1 MKDGVETSARLVPTS
16 SGIGQIIL
24 DNPPANALGARMRA
38 DLMDALNAALADP
51 EIKLILIR
59 AEGRTFPSS
68 VERAEID
75 VPQADPTLSDLC
87 LAIEH
92 SSKPV
97 VVCSHGTALGA
108 GCDLLLAG
116 HYRAAENKSYV
127 GLPEVTVGLPPSGG
141 ATQRLPRLV
150 GPAVALELML
160 VGRPIAAPEAKRL
173 GMIDEVLLGNQ
184 SVAALDYAR
193 KLLEAEAGPRP
204 VGAKTDVLKDGKGF
218 AAAVKTYRDKVANA
232 NHPAPQKIVEAVE
245 AAQMLPY
252 EVGLTFE
259 AELHDECRR
268 APEGRAMRHVMWA
281 EKVAGQMRL
290 PKGTVPKTFE
300 TCVIMGGGAS
310 MAGWAIMALD
320 AGMRVAI
327 LDDGAEAARDE
338 VKEVYAKA
346 IAAKRMLPQVREDRL
361 LRLSVAGPSTGA
373 LSSDLVIQTDAAQ
386 GKATQERLNG
396 AALLCVG
403 LPLGQAGDFADYPA
417 PNRVVGVQLADR
429 PHLSKLFEVLH
440 AADTDLAALSGL
452 VVLLR
457 KLGKHPVLSRASAG
471 GIGSSVWGAC
481 MWAAEDALKRGAT
494 RDTVLAAFR
503 DYGFTRNPL
512 RSGAVAH
519 PTENGR
525 VMPADEIIQRC
536 LAAMANTGA
545 LLVEAG
551 IAHNPLDIDLT
562 MVSGY
567 GFPKWKGGPM
577 QVADEDGLMA
587 LRRTLRALQDED
599 AGFWSESGLI
609 TDLIKNGQR
618 FADRNRF

>member
-1 MKDGVETSARLVPTS
+1 METGARLVQTN

-24 DNPPANALGARMRA
+24 DHPPVNALGARMRA
-38 DLMDALNAALADP
+38 DLMAALNEAQRDP
-51 EIKLILIR
+51 DIKLILIR

-92 SSKPV
+92 SPKPV
-97 VVCSHGTALGA
+97 VICSHGTALGA

-116 HYRAAENKSYV
+116 HYRAAAAKSYV

-160 VGRPIAAPEAKRL
+160 VGRPIVAAEAKRL

-184 SVAALDYAR
+184 SNAALVYAR
-193 KLLEAEAGPRP
+193 KLLEAGAGPRP
-204 VGAKTDVLKDGKGF
+204 VGAKNDVFKDGKGF
-218 AAAVKTYRDKVANA
+218 AAAVKSYRDKVAGA
-232 NHPAPQKIVEAVE
+232 HHPAPQKIVDAVE

-259 AELHDECRR
+259 QDIHDQCRR

-290 PKGTVPKTFE
+290 PKGTMPKTFE
-300 TCVIMGGGAS
+300 TCVIMGGGPS

-327 LDDGAEAARDE
+327 LDDGGAAARDE

-373 LSSDLVIQTDAAQ
+373 LSSDLVIQTDARM
-386 GKATQERLNG
+386 GATTQARLNG

-403 LPLGQAGDFADYPA
+403 LPLGQAGEFADYPA
-417 PNRVVGVQLADR
+417 PNRVIGVQLADR
-429 PHLSKLFEVLH
+429 PHLTKLFEVLH
-440 AADTDLAALSGL
+440 TAGTDMAALSGF

-471 GIGSSVWGAC
+471 GVGSSVWGAC

-503 DYGFTRNPL
+503 DYGFTRTPL
-512 RSGAVAH
+512 RAGAVAT
-519 PTENGR
+519 PPENGR
-525 VMPADEIIQRC
+525 VMPAEEILQRC

-551 IAHNPLDIDLT
+551 IAQNPVDIDLT

-577 QVADEDGLMA
+577 QVADEAGLMA
-587 LRRTLRALQDED
+587 LRRTLRTLQGED
-599 AGFWSESGLI
+599 AGFWTESGLI
-609 TDLIKNGQR
+609 TDLIKNGQH
-618 FADRNRF
+618 FAARNRV